1 MAKKTPGEQRVV
13 SRGGLPNVSRVGL
26 KPHLFQD
33 IYHYALRAPWSM
45 LLLMIAGL
53 YLAANALFA
62 LVFMMCGGISN
73 ARPGSF
79 ADAFFFS
86 VQTMATIG
94 YGQMWPTTVLAE
106 ILVTAEAMVGLLG
119 LAVATGLIFSKFS
132 RPTARIMF
140 SNVAVIAPRDG
151 VPSLMF
157 RMANER
163 QDQIVEATLR
173 LALIRNEQTAEGERL
188 RRIHDLKLVRGQSAV
203 FFLSWT
209 AIHPITPDSPLY
221 GQTRED
227 LAKVEAQV
235 MATVIGTDET
245 LAQTIHARYAYTV
258 ADLVWGHRL
267 ADIIS
272 VDENGRRTVDY
283 SRFHDTLPIASA
295 APTEV
300 KAGAV
305 HA

>member
-1 MAKKTPGEQRVV
+1 MAKNVPREQRLV
-13 SRGGLPNVSRVGL
+13 SSGGLPNVNRIGL
-26 KPHLFQD
+26 KARPTAD

-45 LLLMIAGL
+45 LLVMIGLL
-53 YLAANALFA
+53 YLGANAVFA
-62 LVFMMCGGISN
+62 LIYLGVGGIAN

-94 YGQMWPTTVLAE
+94 YGQMWPTSVTAQ

-119 LAVATGLIFSKFS
+119 LAVATGLIFSKFA
-132 RPTARIMF
+132 RPSARIMF
-140 SNVAVIAPRDG
+140 SRVAVISPREG

-163 QDQIVEATLR
+163 RDQIVEATMR
-173 LALIRNEQTAEGERL
+173 LVLIRNEQTAEGERL
-188 RRIHDLKLVRGQSAV
+188 RRIHDLKLARGHSAV

-221 GQTRED
+221 GQTAED
-227 LAKVEAQV
+227 LLRVEAQV
-235 MATVIGTDET
+235 MATVTGTDET
-245 LAQTIHARYAYTV
+245 LSQTVHARYSYTV

-272 VDENGRRTVDY
+272 VDPDGRRTVDY
-283 SRFHDTLPIASA
+283 ARFHETIPVA
-295 APTEV
+295 AAQPKSKVE
-300 KAGAV
+300 AGS
-305 HA
+305 